1 MATGDRL
8 RAMDL
13 YEILLLTTRLARR
26 ATTSSIYRVARKLV
40 LGRKRSRVYF
50 LYSGAQKLNRAEL
63 EVACE
68 DFSNINTF
76 PTCTVFKGILSGGVE
91 ISIVS
96 TVISS
101 SKDWSRSA
109 ETCFKKKCLFLF
121 DYFDSRTVILV
132 RLLRF
137 WDYQNTD
144 RGYTVYFDS
153 RTAKSYVHN
162 SSSLHMT
169 ASFFSLLDSFH
180 FCPLGYKDFPDLGNT
195 TSSLLSTCCH
205 VVLELWYN
213 WSWVK
218 ATWSLEVIFP
228 DGIFPA
234 DGKSEIEGKNKYF
247 ELFQFNKPH
256 AAPPAASTSI
266 HGCPRARLPLS
277 LRDARWIG
285 EIAHKSHPWQ
295 LSSPKSAANR
305 ICQRGL
311 APPCRRSPTS
321 VADFVMPFFLF
332 IVGVALA
339 LSYKRVPDKLDA
351 SRKALLRA
359 LTLFC
364 LGLGLVLQGGFF
376 HGVRSLS
383 FGVDLREI
391 RLMGVL
397 QRIAIAYLLTALCE
411 IWIRGD
417 EDVDYGYDLL
427 KRYCYQL
434 PHPAPRRCLGYRQA
448 DLHRRTAGRQSAGV
462 GWPPVQNYRKNTLV
476 ASSSRRKAPA
486 EDAASTAQTMYVKV
500 SMDDAPYLKMVDI
513 KMYSSYED
521 LSMALE
527 KMFSC
532 FITDRFSLVLQHSL
546 YPNTF
551 CDLAQESLFSFAS
564 KIYLFLTL
572 GGNKKEQRDSGE
584 TYQKTDI
591 DFLESEASAFR
602 DDGSTASTAILVG
615 DRLYVANVGDSRAV
629 IPKAGKAMALSED
642 HKPNRIDERKRI
654 ENACVLSF
662 GLVGWKGVSHIIWP
676 HDRMRGVD
684 RMVLGRKDPFSAHQ
698 TALTTSIA
706 PQGLKNSLQQWTT
719 DQYSETAFM

>member
-26 ATTSSIYRVARKLV
+26 ATTSSIYRVA
-40 LGRKRSRVYF
+40 RKRSRVYF

-339 LSYKRVPDKLDA
+339 LAYKRVPDKLDA

-434 PHPAPRRCLGYRQA
+434 AQV
-448 DLHRRTAGRQSAGV
+448 V

-486 EDAASTAQTMYVKV
+486 EDAASTTQTMYVKV

-532 FITDRFSLVLQHSL
+532 FITD
-546 YPNTF
+546 
-551 CDLAQESLFSFAS
+551 
-564 KIYLFLTL
+564 LFLTL
-572 GGNKKEQRDSGE
+572 GGNKKEQRDSDGWVGE
-584 TYQKTDI
+584 ARA
-591 DFLESEASAFR
+591 AS
-602 DDGSTASTAILVG
+602 
-615 DRLYVANVGDSRAV
+615 
-629 IPKAGKAMALSED
+629 P
-642 HKPNRIDERKRI
+642 
-654 ENACVLSF
+654 
-662 GLVGWKGVSHIIWP
+662 
-676 HDRMRGVD
+676 
-684 RMVLGRKDPFSAHQ
+684 
-698 TALTTSIA
+698 
-706 PQGLKNSLQQWTT
+706 
-719 DQYSETAFM
+719 

>member
-26 ATTSSIYRVARKLV
+26 ATTSSIYRVA
-40 LGRKRSRVYF
+40 RKRSRVYF

-339 LSYKRVPDKLDA
+339 LAYKRVPDKLDA

-434 PHPAPRRCLGYRQA
+434 AQV
-448 DLHRRTAGRQSAGV
+448 V

-486 EDAASTAQTMYVKV
+486 EDAASTTQTMYVKV

-532 FITDRFSLVLQHSL
+532 FITGEYCSVLCFCLMHFPLV
-546 YPNTF
+546 N
-551 CDLAQESLFSFAS
+551 
-564 KIYLFLTL
+564 LFLTL
-572 GGNKKEQRDSGE
+572 GGNKKEQRDSDGWVGE
-584 TYQKTDI
+584 ARA
-591 DFLESEASAFR
+591 AS
-602 DDGSTASTAILVG
+602 
-615 DRLYVANVGDSRAV
+615 
-629 IPKAGKAMALSED
+629 P
-642 HKPNRIDERKRI
+642 
-654 ENACVLSF
+654 
-662 GLVGWKGVSHIIWP
+662 
-676 HDRMRGVD
+676 
-684 RMVLGRKDPFSAHQ
+684 
-698 TALTTSIA
+698 
-706 PQGLKNSLQQWTT
+706 
-719 DQYSETAFM
+719 